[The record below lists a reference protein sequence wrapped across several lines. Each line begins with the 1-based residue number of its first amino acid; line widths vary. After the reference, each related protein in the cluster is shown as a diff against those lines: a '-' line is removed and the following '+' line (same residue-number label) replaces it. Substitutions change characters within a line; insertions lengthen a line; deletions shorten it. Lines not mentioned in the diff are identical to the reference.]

1 MLDIGIMGAGV
12 GGLSAGV
19 MLRSIGCKVTIF
31 EKLAESSSDGVGLQI
46 SANGIRA
53 LKMYGLQN
61 KIAELGDY
69 PDFIGCING
78 LTGKEL
84 AKIPLGKTAEKLYG
98 AGFYQFHR
106 ADFISLLKREN
117 FRLGVDIFY
126 KTQVLEIKHDLNGAT
141 VTTSGGSSSRFD
153 LIVAADGIN
162 STTRNKI
169 FQANTPVFLNQ
180 VAYRTVISADKLPK
194 SFASRQTRLFLG
206 AGKHVVSYPIRK
218 GSLVNFVFCAE
229 FDSYCQEIWTRE
241 INPQE
246 IKEKFSEFIDL
257 KEVLKNMDSVKK
269 WGLFEHTSLDS
280 WHRNRVVLLGDA
292 CHPILPYLAQGATQ
306 AIEDAHELCIRI
318 NKSFDN
324 QNLEQELVKYAKNR
338 IPRVRRVGRA
348 SRLNATLFHLRNPI
362 LVFIFHLSLRM
373 LGIICPKYLLRRFSW
388 IYAGGPA

>member
-1 MLDIGIMGAGV
+1 VLNIGIMGAGV
-12 GGLSAGV
+12 GGLSAGM

-141 VTTSGGSSSRFD
+141 VTTSGASSSRFD

-194 SFASRQTRLFLG
+194 AFASRQTRLFLG

-257 KEVLKNMDSVKK
+257 KCIN
-269 WGLFEHTSLDS
+269 T
-280 WHRNRVVLLGDA
+280 LL
-292 CHPILPYLAQGATQ
+292 YKQ
-306 AIEDAHELCIRI
+306 
-318 NKSFDN
+318 
-324 QNLEQELVKYAKNR
+324 
-338 IPRVRRVGRA
+338 
-348 SRLNATLFHLRNPI
+348 LN
-362 LVFIFHLSLRM
+362 
-373 LGIICPKYLLRRFSW
+373 
-388 IYAGGPA
+388 